1 MTLKDMSVHVCSVP
15 LESRGGGSVRV
26 IRTPIA
32 AVATVG
38 ASVISTVTVPP
49 MSTTSTTTSTTV
61 TTSRVGWRCSGGRW
75 VGGWVFLGHLLV
87 FLVFIK
93 AQALLN
99 NVELACYLADL

>member
-1 MTLKDMSVHVCSVP
+1 MSVLV
-15 LESRGGGSVRV
+15 GSVSYESCGGRSV
-26 IRTPIA
+26 GAIRTPVA
-32 AVATVG
+32 AVATVRT
-38 ASVISTVTVPP
+38 SVISTVTVPP